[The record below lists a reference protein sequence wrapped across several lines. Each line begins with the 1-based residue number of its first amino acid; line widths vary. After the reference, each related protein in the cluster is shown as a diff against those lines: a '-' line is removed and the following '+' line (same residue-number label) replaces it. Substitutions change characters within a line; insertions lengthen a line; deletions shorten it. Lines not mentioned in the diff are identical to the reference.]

1 MSVTFSGGITFTGGG
16 FSFSAA
22 PPSQPTAGW
31 FAGGTASIGNPW
43 PTTSTVQR
51 ITFATDTATASVRGP
66 LSYTNFK
73 GAGTGTLTN
82 GWFGGG
88 YQGGGFASVFTRVTY
103 ATDTNT
109 STNRGAIS
117 QVRWGLTATTD
128 GTTYG
133 WFGGG
138 YSYPPPPSREQSTVD
153 RITFANDTAT
163 ATARGP
169 LATARIYLA
178 ATGNTTDGWYAGGQS
193 AGDIPGSQGNLST
206 VNRITYATDTATA
219 TAKGPL
225 SLARYNLAAV
235 SDGTTYG
242 WFGGGYNNG
251 DHTRVDRITYATDT
265 TTASVRGPL
274 TQSIFR
280 SGGSGDSTNGYFGAG
295 LSYQPYGLQSMVQR
309 ITYATDTATA
319 SFRGTLSVA
328 LSWSAASSG
337 VQ

>member
-1 MSVTFSGGITFTGGG
+1 MSITITGGISFGGG
-16 FSFSAA
+16 VGITAA

-31 FAGGTASIGNPW
+31 FAGGGSISSPPW
-43 PTTSTVQR
+43 TPTSTVQR

-66 LSYTNFK
+66 LNYVVFK
-73 GAGTGTLTN
+73 EAATGTLTN
-82 GWFGGG
+82 GYFGGG
-88 YQGGGFASVFTRVTY
+88 YAGGEFASVFTRVTY
-103 ATDTNT
+103 ATDTAI
-109 STNRGAIS
+109 STNKGAIS

-193 AGDIPGSQGNLST
+193 AGDIPGSQGMLST
-206 VNRITYATDTATA
+206 VDRITYATDTATA

-225 SLARYNLAAV
+225 SLARYNLASV

-251 DHTRVDRITYATDT
+251 ARTIVDRITYATDT

-274 TQSIFR
+274 NQSISR
-280 SGGSGDSTNGYFGAG
+280 LGGSGDSTNGYFGAG
-295 LSYQPYGLQSMVQR
+295 FSPSPHGLQSVVQR

-328 LSWSAASSG
+328 VSWLAASSG